1 VTLAGGKLT
10 GYRPMAR
17 ATLER
22 AAELAGLALAPAGE
36 EPPLAGGDFAGDVDA
51 LAGALRR
58 ETPALAEAAAA
69 RLARLYG
76 AEARDV
82 LALGSAPLAPGAALV
97 AGEIEWAVA
106 REGARHLEDVHY
118 RRTRAALYDPAARIA
133 ALAPA
138 AQGLADLL
146 GWSPARRDDE
156 IARTRARL
164 AADLAFREERG

>member
-1 VTLAGGKLT
+1 
-10 GYRPMAR
+10 MAR

-22 AAELAGLALAPAGE
+22 AAELAGLSLAPSGE
-36 EPPLAGGDFAGDVDA
+36 EAPLAGGDFAGDVDA
-51 LAGALRR
+51 LAAALRR

-76 AEARDV
+76 SEAPDV
-82 LALGSAPLAPGAALV
+82 VALGSAPLVPGAALV
-97 AGEIEWAVA
+97 AGEVEWAVA
-106 REGARHLEDVHY
+106 REGVRHLEDLHY
-118 RRTRAALYDPAARIA
+118 RRTRAALYDPAARTA
-133 ALAPA
+133 ALEPA

-146 GWSPARRDDE
+146 GWSPARREDE